1 MGWTFP
7 LPYLTSINVR
17 LLWDGKSLR
26 HAQIPMEG
34 SESNPGNFQL
44 TPKITPPPPRRHLP
58 SSAPSGFRTLFH
70 LWVHETI
77 CNPLRNKQLVSMVT
91 PCDFLC
97 DGSVSWGGGGF
108 RPDNL
113 FFLWVTFSSLNT
125 FGAEAGIMSGTKW
138 RRSDDWKKLLIF
150 HFCWTLE
157 WPNGRL
163 SRVF

>member
-1 MGWTFP
+1 MRRKISQARTDP
-7 LPYLTSINVR
+7 
-17 LLWDGKSLR
+17 DGRKWVKPWKLST
-26 HAQIPMEG
+26 
-34 SESNPGNFQL
+34 N
-44 TPKITPPPPRRHLP
+44 TKDYPPPPGDTSHPQHPVVSEPYSISGSMKP
-58 SSAPSGFRTLFH
+58 SVTRWGTNSWFPWWPHVTSFVMVASAEVG
-70 LWVHETI
+70 V
-77 CNPLRNKQLVSMVT
+77 
-91 PCDFLC
+91 
-97 DGSVSWGGGGF
+97 GF